1 MKIYID
7 ADGCPVVKET
17 IEVAT
22 AFLIPVVIVCDVAH
36 EFFFDGVEVVTVM
49 RGMDAVD
56 YEIMNRLEVGDLVI
70 AQDYGLAALVLAK
83 RGYALNQN
91 GRQYDENNIDELLYR
106 RHTLKKLRQ
115 AGERVKGPRKR
126 SKEDTAHFVKALT
139 TFLTE
144 ICETCSR

>member
-56 YEIMNRLEVGDLVI
+56 YEIMTRLEVGDLVI
-70 AQDYGLAALVLAK
+70 TQDYGLAALV
-83 RGYALNQN
+83 
-91 GRQYDENNIDELLYR
+91 
-106 RHTLKKLRQ
+106 
-115 AGERVKGPRKR
+115 
-126 SKEDTAHFVKALT
+126 
-139 TFLTE
+139 
-144 ICETCSR
+144 